1 LKIKKIDPMS
11 SNHFS
16 RREFLKTGAL
26 SSLALGTG
34 ALGQKQASKKTVSK
48 NGDAKNVIF
57 LVVDGMSSGTF
68 TLADLTKQ
76 SQFGDKTHWIKLYES
91 DKSYHRGLM
100 DMASLNSVV
109 TGSASAASSW
119 GCGHRINNGA
129 INWGPN
135 NEQYKPI
142 CSIFNEAGKSTGLVT
157 TTRLTHATPSG
168 FSVNV
173 PQRGMED
180 VIAKQHLDRGVDVL
194 LGGGTRHFTAEGR
207 GDSTN
212 LYPLFEEKGYTVVKN
227 RRELRRATTN
237 SKLLG
242 TFYDSHLPYSVDHNT
257 SKELQKNVPT
267 LAEMTQA
274 ALDRLEKNSSGFLLQ
289 IEGGRVDH
297 AAHGNDAAGIIY
309 DQIAFDD
316 AAKVVMDYTENRDDT
331 LVILTTD
338 HGNAN
343 PGLSG
348 LGSGYGDSP
357 KMLETI
363 QDYRH
368 SFEWMFSEITNDIS
382 EGSKVSVSRLREIV
396 EYATTVGIEEEEAIM
411 LYNALNGDYRAPFRN
426 RQGAN
431 AVLAG
436 ILANYNG
443 IYFVGTNHTA
453 DYVELAAWGPG
464 SDRIPTFVENTYLF
478 DLMVDMADVRAY
490 AEG

>member
-1 LKIKKIDPMS
+1 MS
-11 SNHFS
+11 SNRFS

-26 SSLALGTG
+26 SGLALGTG
-34 ALGQKQASKKTVSK
+34 TLGQKHSKKTLSQ

-57 LVVDGMSSGTF
+57 LVSDGMSSGTLA
-68 TLADLTKQ
+68 LADLVKQ
-76 SQFGDKTHWIKLYES
+76 AQFGDKSHWIKLYES
-91 DKSYHRGLM
+91 DKTFHRGLM

-109 TGSASAASSW
+109 TDSAAAASSW
-119 GCGHRINNGA
+119 GSGHRIVNGG
-129 INWGPN
+129 INWGPDN
-135 NEQYKPI
+135 QQYKPI

-194 LGGGTRHFTAEGR
+194 LGGGTRHFTSEGR
-207 GDSTN
+207 GDSVD
-212 LYPLFEEKGYTVVKN
+212 LFSQFEDKGYTVVKN
-227 RRELRRATTN
+227 RRELNRATTN

-257 SKELQKNVPT
+257 SSELQKEVPT

-274 ALDRLEKNSSGFLLQ
+274 ALERLEKNSSGFLLQ

-297 AAHGNDAAGIIY
+297 AAHGNDAAGLIY

-316 AAKVVMDYTENRDDT
+316 AVKVVMDYTENRDDT
-331 LVILTTD
+331 MVILTTD

-357 KMLETI
+357 KMLATI
-363 QDYRH
+363 QEYNH
-368 SFEWMFSEITNDIS
+368 SFEWIFDQISRDIS
-382 EGSKVSVSRLREIV
+382 EGKRISVTRLREVV
-396 EYATTVGIEEEEAIM
+396 EFATNTAIEEDEAIM

-436 ILANYNG
+436 VLANYNG
-443 IYFVGTNHTA
+443 IYFIGTNHTS

-464 SDRIPTFVENTYLF
+464 SDRIPAFVRNTALF

>member
-1 LKIKKIDPMS
+1 MS
-11 SNHFS
+11 SNRFS

-26 SSLALGTG
+26 SGLALGTG
-34 ALGQKQASKKTVSK
+34 AFSQKKATQKSLSK

-57 LVVDGMSSGTF
+57 LVVDGMSSGT
-68 TLADLTKQ
+68 LALGDLVKQ
-76 SQFGDKTHWIKLYES
+76 VQFGDNTNWVKLYES
-91 DKSYHRGLM
+91 DKTFHRGLM

-109 TGSASAASSW
+109 TGSAAAASSW
-119 GCGHRINNGA
+119 GSGHRINNGSV
-129 INWGPN
+129 NWGPN

-168 FSVNV
+168 FSINV

-194 LGGGTRHFTAEGR
+194 LGGGTRHFTTEGR

-212 LYPLFEEKGYTVVKN
+212 LYPQFEEKGYTVVKN
-227 RRELRRATTN
+227 KQDLQQATTN

-242 TFYDSHLPYSVDHNT
+242 TFYDSHMPYSIDHNT
-257 SKELQKNVPT
+257 SKELQETVPT
-267 LAEMTQA
+267 LAEMTKA
-274 ALDRLEKNSSGFLLQ
+274 ALDRLKKNSNGFLLQ

-297 AAHGNDAAGIIY
+297 AAHGNDAAGLIY

-316 AAKVVMDYTENRDDT
+316 AIKVVMDYTENRDDT

-363 QDYRH
+363 HDYKQ
-368 SFEWMFSEITNDIS
+368 SFEWIFAQITDDIS
-382 EGSKVSVSRLREIV
+382 EGNRISVSRLREIV
-396 EYATTVGIEEEEAIM
+396 EYATTVAIEEDEAIM
-411 LYNALNGDYRAPFRN
+411 LYNALNGEYRSPFRN

-453 DYVELAAWGPG
+453 DYVEIAAWGPG
-464 SDRIPTFVENTYLF
+464 SDRIPTFVRNTYLF

>member
-1 LKIKKIDPMS
+1 MS
-11 SNHFS
+11 SNRFS

-26 SSLALGTG
+26 SGLALGTG
-34 ALGQKQASKKTVSK
+34 ALGQHQTSQKSLSD

-57 LVVDGMSSGTF
+57 LVVDGMSAGTMA
-68 TLADLTKQ
+68 LADLVKQ
-76 SQFGDKTHWIKLYES
+76 AQFGEKTNWIKLYES
-91 DKSYHRGLM
+91 DKTFHRGLM
-100 DMASLNSVV
+100 DMASLNSIV
-109 TGSASAASSW
+109 TDSAAAASSW
-119 GCGHRINNGA
+119 GCGHRIVNGA

-135 NEQYKPI
+135 NERHKPI

-180 VIAKQHLDRGVDVL
+180 VIAKQHLDLGVDVL

-207 GDSTN
+207 GDSTD
-212 LYPLFEEKGYTVVKN
+212 LRPQFEEKGYTVVSNK
-227 RRELRRATTN
+227 RELQQATTN

-242 TFYDSHLPYSVDHNT
+242 TFYDSHLPYSIDHNT
-257 SKELQKNVPT
+257 SKELQKTVPT
-267 LAEMTQA
+267 LAEMTKA
-274 ALDRLEKNSSGFLLQ
+274 ALDRLEKNTNGFLLQ

-297 AAHGNDAAGIIY
+297 AAHGNDAAGLIY

-316 AAKVVMDYTENRDDT
+316 AAKVVIDYTENRDDT

-348 LGSGYGDSP
+348 LGNRYGDSP
-357 KMLETI
+357 KMLETLH
-363 QDYRH
+363 DYKH
-368 SFEWMFSEITNDIS
+368 SFEWIFGQITDDIS
-382 EGSKVSVSRLREIV
+382 EGKKVSARRLREVV
-396 EYATTVGIEEEEAIM
+396 EYATTVAIEEDEAIM
-411 LYNALNGDYRAPFRN
+411 LYDALNGDFRAPFRN
-426 RQGAN
+426 RQGIN

-443 IYFVGTNHTA
+443 IYFIGTNHTA

-464 SDRIPTFVENTYLF
+464 SDRIPTFVRNTALF

>member
-1 LKIKKIDPMS
+1 MS
-11 SNHFS
+11 SNRLT
-16 RREFLKTGAL
+16 RREFLKSGAL

-34 ALGQKQASKKTVSK
+34 VLGHQSIPNKSLSK
-48 NGDAKNVIF
+48 NGDAKNIIF
-57 LVVDGMSSGTF
+57 LVSDGMSSGTLA
-68 TLADLTKQ
+68 LADQVKQ
-76 SQFGDKTHWIKLYES
+76 AQFGDKSHWIKLYES
-91 DKSYHRGLM
+91 DKIFHRGLM

-109 TGSASAASSW
+109 TDSAAAASSW
-119 GCGHRINNGA
+119 GCGQRIVNGGL
-129 INWGPN
+129 NWGPN

-142 CSIFNEAGKSTGLVT
+142 CSIFNDAGKSTGLVT

-207 GDSTN
+207 RDSTD
-212 LYPLFEEKGYTVVKN
+212 LFPQFEEKGYTVVRNKRQLN
-227 RRELRRATTN
+227 SATTN

-242 TFYDSHLPYSVDHNT
+242 TFYDSHLPYTVDHKT
-257 SKELQKNVPT
+257 SSDLQDSVPT

-274 ALDRLEKNSSGFLLQ
+274 ALDRLEKNSNGFLLQ

-297 AAHGNDAAGIIY
+297 AAHGNDAAGLIY
-309 DQIAFDD
+309 DQLAFDD
-316 AAKVVMDYTENRDDT
+316 AVKIVMDYTENRDDT

-348 LGSGYGDSP
+348 LGSGYGDTP
-357 KMLETI
+357 KMLATI
-363 QDYRH
+363 HEYRQ
-368 SFEWMFSEITNDIS
+368 SFDWVFDQVSSDIS
-382 EGSKVSVSRLREIV
+382 EGKSRSINRLREVV
-396 EYATTVGIEEEEAIM
+396 EQATNTAIEEDEAMM
-411 LYNALNGDYRAPFRN
+411 LYNALNGDYRAPFHN

-443 IYFVGTNHTA
+443 IYFIGTNHTS

-464 SDRIPTFVENTYLF
+464 SDRIPTFVRNTDLF
-478 DLMVDMADVRAY
+478 DLMVDMADVRSY

>member
-1 LKIKKIDPMS
+1 MS
-11 SNHFS
+11 SNRFS

-26 SSLALGTG
+26 SSLALGMG
-34 ALGQKQASKKTVSK
+34 ALSQKQSSKKSLSK

-57 LVVDGMSSGTF
+57 LVADGMSSGTLA
-68 TLADLTKQ
+68 LADLVKQ
-76 SQFGDKTHWIKLYES
+76 AQFGEKTNWIKLYES
-91 DKSYHRGLM
+91 DKTFHRGLM

-109 TGSASAASSW
+109 TDSAAAASSW
-119 GCGHRINNGA
+119 GCGHRIVNGGV
-129 INWGPN
+129 NWGTN

-207 GDSTN
+207 GDSID
-212 LYPLFEEKGYTVVKN
+212 LHPQFEEKGYTVVRNK
-227 RRELRRATTN
+227 RELQQATTN

-242 TFYDSHLPYSVDHNT
+242 TFYDSHLPYSIDHNT
-257 SKELQKNVPT
+257 SEELKDSLPT
-267 LAEMTQA
+267 IAEMTQA

-297 AAHGNDAAGIIY
+297 AAHGNDAAGLIY

-316 AAKVVMDYTENRDDT
+316 AVKVVMDYTENRDDT

-348 LGSGYGDSP
+348 LGSRYGDSP
-357 KMLETI
+357 EMLETI
-363 QDYRH
+363 HDYKH
-368 SFEWMFSEITNDIS
+368 SFEWIFGQITDDIS
-382 EGSKVSVSRLREIV
+382 EGKKVSVTRLREVV
-396 EYATTVGIEEEEAIM
+396 EYATTVAIEEDEAIM
-411 LYNALNGDYRAPFRN
+411 LYDALNGDYRAPFRN
-426 RQGAN
+426 RQGTN

-443 IYFVGTNHTA
+443 IYFIGTNHTA

-464 SDRIPTFVENTYLF
+464 SDRIPTFVRNTALF

>member
-1 LKIKKIDPMS
+1 MN
-11 SNHFS
+11 SNRFS

-34 ALGQKQASKKTVSK
+34 TMSQKQASKKTQSK

-57 LVVDGMSSGTF
+57 LVADGMSSGTLA
-68 TLADLTKQ
+68 LADLVKQ
-76 SQFGDKTHWIKLYES
+76 VQFGDKSHWLKLYES
-91 DKSYHRGLM
+91 DKTFHRGLM

-109 TGSASAASSW
+109 TDSAAAGSSW
-119 GCGHRINNGA
+119 GCGHRIVNGA

-207 GDSTN
+207 GDSTD
-212 LYPLFEEKGYTVVKN
+212 LFPQFEEKGYTVVKN
-227 RRELRRATTN
+227 RRELSRATTN

-257 SKELQKNVPT
+257 SSELQKEVPT

-274 ALDRLEKNSSGFLLQ
+274 ALDRLEKNSNGFLLQ

-297 AAHGNDAAGIIY
+297 AAHGNDAAGLIY

-316 AAKVVMDYTENRDDT
+316 AVKVVMDYTENRDDT
-331 LVILTTD
+331 MVILTTD
-338 HGNAN
+338 HANAN

-357 KMLETI
+357 KMLATI
-363 QDYRH
+363 ENYNH
-368 SFEWMFSEITNDIS
+368 SFEWMFGQIRTDIS
-382 EGSKVSVSRLREIV
+382 EGRNISVTRLREMV
-396 EYATTVGIEEEEAIM
+396 EFATHTAIEEDEAIM
-411 LYNALNGDYRAPFRN
+411 LYNALNGNYRAPFRN

-443 IYFVGTNHTA
+443 IYFIGTNHTA
-453 DYVELAAWGPG
+453 DYVELAVFGPG
-464 SDRIPTFVENTYLF
+464 SDRIPGFIRNTALF
-478 DLMVDMADVRAY
+478 DLMVDMADVRTY